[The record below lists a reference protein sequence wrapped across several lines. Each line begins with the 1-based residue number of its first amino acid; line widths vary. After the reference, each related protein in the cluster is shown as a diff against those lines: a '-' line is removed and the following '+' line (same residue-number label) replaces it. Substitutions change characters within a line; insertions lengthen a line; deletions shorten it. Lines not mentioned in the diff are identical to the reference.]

1 MKKPRK
7 CKSCPIEYI
16 PRTFAQPRC
25 QKCNF
30 QRLKEKAKTYKPLK
44 AEKKKFKINQD
55 ELIELETTA
64 DELFSFAI
72 DICEGMLKGRAE
84 TSQNNINLI
93 KNLLHNKY
101 DRKDNMMHD
110 QFILSR
116 NIKKNLK
123 QETNAKFKQSRY
135 KPIFDV
141 CYKFIPLYKR
151 LLNNITLGIFNKYI
165 FSDI

>member
-1 MKKPRK
+1 MQKPRK
-7 CKSCPIEYI
+7 CKSCQIEYI

-44 AEKKKFKINQD
+44 AE
-55 ELIELETTA
+55 
-64 DELFSFAI
+64 
-72 DICEGMLKGRAE
+72 
-84 TSQNNINLI
+84 
-93 KNLLHNKY
+93 
-101 DRKDNMMHD
+101 
-110 QFILSR
+110 R
-116 NIKKNLK
+116 NPE